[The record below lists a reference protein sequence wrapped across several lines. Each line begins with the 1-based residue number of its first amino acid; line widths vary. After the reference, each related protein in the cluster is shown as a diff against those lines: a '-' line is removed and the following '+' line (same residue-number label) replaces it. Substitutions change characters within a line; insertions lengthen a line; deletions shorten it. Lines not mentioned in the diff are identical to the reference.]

1 MTVNSDL
8 MPLATAHGYR
18 PVDASGVAVSMTAG
32 KTALLQQRG
41 NAMKSNP
48 FNTPPNAWLEVAI
61 FILAAL
67 FLAYGL
73 WVIWPLVSVVWL
85 AVTW

>member
-1 MTVNSDL
+1 
-8 MPLATAHGYR
+8 
-18 PVDASGVAVSMTAG
+18 
-32 KTALLQQRG
+32 
-41 NAMKSNP
+41 MKSNP